1 MRGHTSCPHAAPLSR
16 DWSSARCVDTRAGPS
31 RALLGTQL
39 TRDHPGQVLSVWL
52 LHGSGS
58 DSPPLTSLPRQ
69 YAPDKG
75 SLNEALAQV
84 SECFLLPL
92 GPPETLPQLLHG
104 EQEVRWIYG
113 AGCRARI
120 TAQAEPCSSSAR
132 QPHSRRDITT
142 S

>member
-1 MRGHTSCPHAAPLSR
+1 
-16 DWSSARCVDTRAGPS
+16 
-31 RALLGTQL
+31 LLGTQL